1 LKSVRTDTELDDKFK
16 RNVEYYFHNNIATL
30 IGSKKLLLD
39 RPIGS
44 DDRRIIKK
52 FVESFG
58 KPENDLYD
66 YPEDVSSENE
76 LRLHNP
82 KTKAL

>member
-1 LKSVRTDTELDDKFK
+1 
-16 RNVEYYFHNNIATL
+16 
-30 IGSKKLLLD
+30 LLLD